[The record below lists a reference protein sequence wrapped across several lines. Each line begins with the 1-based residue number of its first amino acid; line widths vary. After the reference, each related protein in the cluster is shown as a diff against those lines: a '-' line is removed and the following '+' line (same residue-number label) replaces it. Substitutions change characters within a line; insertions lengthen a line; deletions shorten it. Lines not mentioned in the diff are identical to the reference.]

1 MFKEL
6 TEEFMKMTNAL
17 NKLNNSFQQ
26 NQISAKVQIGQL
38 ENEVHDLKH
47 RIVRLEMLNLSL
59 RSNEVAES
67 STSTKRNPKKK
78 KELMKSKSAGDL
90 LTNNLGKGHGKVP
103 FEHSQ
108 KLFHNR
114 ESKHDSDQLGTKID
128 QVFMSESENSWDKKA
143 CHADLAIIGPDNL
156 VVKTKETKNRSSSN
170 ASVFAKSDI
179 TKNNFGIF
187 YYEVKLIKGARP
199 ASIGLAR
206 KAMGV
211 RGWIGYAKD
220 SYGYSSAGYLLGD
233 GKTIKNNM
241 PQFQVGDIIGCAV
254 HMVTKKLTYTRN
266 GEVLDIGNLTVSSTD
281 GLFPCI
287 TFSGEQNI
295 EIEANFGPN
304 YNFDTVLATLLQTM
318 NADQNSEAPQ
328 Q

>member
-1 MFKEL
+1 
-6 TEEFMKMTNAL
+6 MKMTSDL
-17 NKLNNSFQQ
+17 EKLNFYSQQ
-26 NQISAKVQIGQL
+26 NNLTTKIQIGKL
-38 ENEVHDLKH
+38 ENQVHDLKH
-47 RIVRLEMLNLSL
+47 RIDQLEMLNLSL
-59 RSNEVAES
+59 RANDVAES
-67 STSTKRNPKKK
+67 STSTKTNPKRK
-78 KELMKSKSAGDL
+78 KELKKSKSAGDL
-90 LTNNLGKGHGKVP
+90 LVNNSGTRHGKVP
-103 FEHSQ
+103 FDYSQ
-108 KLFHNR
+108 KLLHNR
-114 ESKHDSDQLGTKID
+114 GSKHDSDQLGTKID
-128 QVFMSESENSWDKKA
+128 QVFMSESENRWEEKA

-156 VVKTKETKNRSSSN
+156 VVKTKETKNRNSSN

-233 GKTIKNNM
+233 GKTVKNNM
-241 PQFQVGDIIGCAV
+241 PQFQVGDIVGCAV
-254 HMVTKKLTYTRN
+254 HMVTKKLTYTLN

-281 GLFPCI
+281 GLFPCV
-287 TFSGEQNI
+287 TFSGEQNS

-304 YNFDTVLATLLQTM
+304 YNFATVLATLLQTM